1 LSPSGEVG
9 SVGRALAILEALP
22 GGRDGIRASE
32 LARTVGV
39 NPSTA
44 SRLLA
49 TLAAHRMV
57 ERTPQGT
64 WRLGLGLL
72 ALSDRALA
80 GLDVRERARPWL
92 QWLVQETG
100 ETATLSLPGPEEA
113 ITIDFVP
120 SPRSVVSMA
129 RVGRPSAPHA
139 TATGKVMLVFGA
151 AGTQDLSQVVAAL
164 GTLERFT
171 ERTACDPG
179 ALAEELRATAKRGLA
194 HAVGERELDLAALAA
209 PVRGRLG
216 ELSAI
221 VGLQG
226 PVARLPAAR
235 RGEIE
240 TLLLRAAA
248 EIATALGA

>member
-1 LSPSGEVG
+1 VAGEVG

-22 GGRDGIRASE
+22 AGREGIRASE

-49 TLAAHRMV
+49 TLAAHRMA

-72 ALSDRALA
+72 ALSDRVLS
-80 GLDVRERARPWL
+80 GLDLRERARPWL
-92 QWLVQETG
+92 RWLVEQTG
-100 ETATLSLPGPEEA
+100 ETATLSLPGDGEA

-129 RVGRPSAPHA
+129 RVGRPSALHA
-139 TATGKVMLVFGA
+139 TATGKVMLGFGA
-151 AGTQDLSQVVAAL
+151 GAQERLGAVARL

-171 ERTACDPG
+171 ERTVCDPG
-179 ALAEELRATAKRGLA
+179 ALAEQLRVARERGLA
-194 HAVGERELDLAALAA
+194 SAVGEREPDLAALAA
-209 PVRGRLG
+209 PVLGRQG
-216 ELSAI
+216 ELTAI

-235 RGEIE
+235 RGELE
-240 TLLLRAAA
+240 ALLLRAAA
-248 EIATALGA
+248 EIGTAFGA

>member
-1 LSPSGEVG
+1 VAGEVG

-22 GGRDGIRASE
+22 AGREGIRASE

-49 TLAAHRMV
+49 TLAAHRMA

-72 ALSDRALA
+72 ALSDRVLS
-80 GLDVRERARPWL
+80 GLDLRERARPWL
-92 QWLVQETG
+92 RWLVEQTG
-100 ETATLSLPGPEEA
+100 ETATLSLPGDGEA

-129 RVGRPSAPHA
+129 RVGRPSALHA
-139 TATGKVMLVFGA
+139 TATGKVMLVFA
-151 AGTQDLSQVVAAL
+151 AGAQERL

-171 ERTACDPG
+171 ERTVCDPG
-179 ALAEELRATAKRGLA
+179 ALAEQLRVARERGLA
-194 HAVGERELDLAALAA
+194 SAVGEREPDLAALAA
-209 PVRGRLG
+209 PVLGRQG
-216 ELSAI
+216 ELTAI

-235 RGEIE
+235 RGELE
-240 TLLLRAAA
+240 ALLLRAAA
-248 EIATALGA
+248 EIGTAFGA

>member
-1 LSPSGEVG
+1 MAEEVG
-9 SVGRALAILEALP
+9 SVGRALSILEALP

-49 TLAAHRMV
+49 TLAAHRLA

-72 ALSDRALA
+72 ALSDRVLS

-92 QWLVQETG
+92 RWLVEETG
-100 ETATLSLPGPEEA
+100 ETATLSLPGAGEA

-151 AGTQDLSQVVAAL
+151 GGAQDPLQVVGDL
-164 GTLERFT
+164 GRLERFT
-171 ERTACDPG
+171 ERTVCDPE
-179 ALAEELRATAKRGLA
+179 ALAEELRLTGRRGLA
-194 HAVGERELDLAALAA
+194 YAVGEREPDLAALAA

-216 ELSAI
+216 ELAAI
-221 VGLQG
+221 IGLQG

-235 RGEIE
+235 RGELE
-240 TLLLRAAA
+240 PLLLRAAA
-248 EIATALGA
+248 EIAAALGA